1 MRSQIEG
8 VTKDWPTFPQ
18 SKALPTKR
26 YNKVRQI
33 HFTTRRTLFLLITKA
48 THYSANKNHYST
60 SPFLH
65 LPRLLNQTNNARSNN
80 IPGNTQLKNA
90 EVHFTLLAVRRNTLS
105 LNAGRRTS
113 TGTSPSDI
121 Q

>member
-48 THYSANKNHYST
+48 THYFANKNHYST

-80 IPGNTQLKNA
+80 IPSASPKTIIFCSLSPTSRVKA
-90 EVHFTLLAVRRNTLS
+90 TPTVYSLLV
-105 LNAGRRTS
+105 
-113 TGTSPSDI
+113 SPEIES
-121 Q
+121 QEAP